1 MIYTVTLNPAVD
13 HIVRL
18 PVLESGETNRAAAE
32 SIHAGGKGI
41 NVSKILKNFGEESI
55 ALGFVAGFTGLEIER
70 ILQENNKIRSDF
82 IHLQKGFTRIN
93 TKIKA
98 DRETEIN
105 GPGPDITQADAEH
118 FMEKISEIKHG
129 DIVFLSG
136 SIPSSLGDDFYAEIM
151 KALQEKRVAIVV
163 DTIGEALR
171 KTLPY
176 RPLLVKPNVREL
188 EDFFKTAIE
197 TREDIE
203 VYAKKMQNS
212 GARNVIISMGGDGAY
227 FLSEQG
233 EASFLAAPQGKVIDT
248 VGSGDSVVAGFVYAW
263 KNGFSLQEAFQFG
276 VCCGSATA
284 FSKTL
289 ATKEEVDQLYTD
301 LLGRE
306 NK

>member
-18 PVLESGETNRAAAE
+18 SALEKGETNRAVAE
-32 SIHAGGKGI
+32 SISAGGKGI
-41 NVSKILKNFGEESI
+41 NVSKILKNLGERSI
-55 ALGFVAGFTGLEIER
+55 ALGFVAGFTGREMER
-70 ILQENNKIRSDF
+70 ILRETDKIVSDF
-82 IHLQKGFTRIN
+82 IHLQEGFTRIN

-105 GPGPDITQADAEH
+105 GPGPIITQADVNR
-118 FMEKISEIKHG
+118 FMEKISEAERG

-136 SIPSSLGDDFYAEIM
+136 SIPASLGDGFYAEIM
-151 KALQEKRVAIVV
+151 KALQEKQATIVV
-163 DTIGEALR
+163 DTTGEALR

-176 RPLLVKPNVREL
+176 RPILVKPNVREL
-188 EDFFKTAIE
+188 EDFFGATIE
-197 TREDIE
+197 NRADIAA
-203 VYAKKMQNS
+203 YAKKMQDM

-233 EASFLAAPQGKVIDT
+233 DQLFLAAPQGNVIDT

-263 KNGFSLQEAFQFG
+263 KNGFSLQEAFRFG

-284 FSKTL
+284 FSDTL
-289 ATKEEVDQLYTD
+289 ATKEEVDQLYAD
-301 LLGRE
+301 LLGRK